1 MHDSFSSITITS
13 RPHCCEACINAHIS
27 QLTDQPI
34 SEGGPIKFRKYKRG
48 WLAFPNIYVFLS
60 NSDIEQGGV
69 RELILSL
76 ILIGPDILSTCP
88 PAKCGRKSK
97 SAVKFWWTSAT
108 FWSMRCICTLATLLK
123 KHFSKFCSKQ
133 GNVCKPD
140 KIRVQNFKV
149 EATFIVIITIC
160 AEMNQIYRPNEAFLM
175 KHCKWNINCYYFC

>member
-1 MHDSFSSITITS
+1 MVGLS
-13 RPHCCEACINAHIS
+13 
-27 QLTDQPI
+27 
-34 SEGGPIKFRKYKRG
+34 KY
-48 WLAFPNIYVFLS
+48 FLS

-97 SAVKFWWTSAT
+97 SAVKFWRTSTT
-108 FWSMRCICTLATLLK
+108 FWSTHLHIGHTIEETL
-123 KHFSKFCSKQ
+123 SKFCSKQ

-140 KIRVQNFKV
+140 KIRVQNLKF

-175 KHCKWNINCYYFC
+175 KHCK